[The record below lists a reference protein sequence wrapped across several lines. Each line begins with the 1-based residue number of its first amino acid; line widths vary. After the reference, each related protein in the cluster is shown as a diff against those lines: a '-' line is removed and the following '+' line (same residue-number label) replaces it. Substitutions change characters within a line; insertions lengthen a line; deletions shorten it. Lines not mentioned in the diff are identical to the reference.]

1 MNDETQSNILK
12 SLADETRLRLIRIL
26 AKEELNVQEV
36 CEILD
41 LPQPRISR
49 HLSVLRASKLVIDRR
64 DGTRIYYS
72 LATLDDELKPFES
85 YLESIAQSEHEDLNA
100 LEETLKKR
108 ELQSKDFAAA
118 MAENW
123 DEIGS
128 ELHSPTAAIFS
139 LAAMA
144 PKGMVIADL
153 GCGTGLMLP
162 VLSRLGQKVYAVDHS
177 AEMLEVAKQRCE
189 KLEIEHVDFVNRSL
203 DDLEDKVSQCDVMF
217 LHFVLHQ
224 VASPQT
230 LLPSI
235 FKYLKPGGRLV
246 IVDRTPHE
254 DETARSRFGS
264 IWLGFSEEKIA
275 GWLESE
281 ELEGFNYFEINS
293 SNSDKSF
300 QSFIASVVKKA

>member
-26 AKEELNVQEV
+26 AKEELNVQEI

-49 HLSVLRASKLVIDRR
+49 HLSVLRSSKLVVDRR

-72 LATLDDELKPFES
+72 LAQLDDDLKPFES
-85 YLESIAQSEHEDLNA
+85 YLSSIAVSDHDDLIS
-100 LEETLKKR
+100 LEATLKKR

-144 PKGMVIADL
+144 PKDMVLADL

-162 VLSRLGQKVYAVDHS
+162 ILSRLGQKVYAIDHS
-177 AEMLEVAKQRCE
+177 AEMLTVAEKRCQN
-189 KLEIEHVDFVNRSL
+189 LEIDNVDFVNSSL
-203 DDLEDKVSQCDVMF
+203 DDLDGSIDQCDVLF

-230 LLPSI
+230 LLASL
-235 FKYLKPGGRLV
+235 FKHLKPGGRLV
-246 IVDRTPHE
+246 IVDRSPHE
-254 DETARSRFGS
+254 DESARSRFGS
-264 IWLGFSEEKIA
+264 IWLGFSEDKLA
-275 GWLESE
+275 GWLESDE
-281 ELEGFNYFEINS
+281 MANFDYFEINS
-293 SNSDKSF
+293 SNSDKSV
-300 QSFIASVVKKA
+300 QSFIASLVKKA